1 VESVAGLRDVLE
13 DSSSPD
19 HLKIAQNPSPIS
31 EGQESLP
38 PIPVINGETV
48 SSDLNKILFGRSNKA
63 GSTVTSPD
71 MDHFLLNVYHERVH
85 ALFKVLHWPSTLALF
100 DTSKDSDDIKLRA
113 LKSAIYFTSVCSLL
127 DHELEGR
134 RAILSQ
140 YRQRAEEAFID
151 AGLLTTTSLMVLQAF
166 VIYLV
171 STETGKCLL

>member
-1 VESVAGLRDVLE
+1 M
-13 DSSSPD
+13 
-19 HLKIAQNPSPIS
+19 Q
-31 EGQESLP
+31 
-38 PIPVINGETV
+38 
-48 SSDLNKILFGRSNKA
+48 
-63 GSTVTSPD
+63 
-71 MDHFLLNVYHERVH
+71 HFLLDVYHERVH
-85 ALFKVLHWPSTLALF
+85 ALFKVLHWPSTLALL

-134 RAILSQ
+134 RVILSQ

-171 STETGKCLL
+171 STETRKCLL